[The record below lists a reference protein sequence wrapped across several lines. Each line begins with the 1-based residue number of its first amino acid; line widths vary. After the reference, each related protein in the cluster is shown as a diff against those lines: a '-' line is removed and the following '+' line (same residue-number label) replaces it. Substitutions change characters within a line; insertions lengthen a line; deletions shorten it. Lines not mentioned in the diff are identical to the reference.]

1 MPELLIRPSLGD
13 HKVLADLLAPN
24 PLGGRRPIDRVVV
37 NAQDAARSED
47 LVGVAQRAGAP
58 VVVDPLTF
66 LLQGE
71 LDPADAWVHLP
82 FGQAAPLG
90 GEALIDP
97 FVLDKLVAQVVEFEV
112 EHGATAIV
120 PPYFYCASPDS
131 PAFAATLA
139 AIGRT
144 ARRMRA
150 DGVRL
155 PLLPVL
161 CVQLR
166 AFAHRSGWQRALD
179 RFAAAAVDV
188 GPQAIALQLS
198 PLGDGSERY
207 AKLLDT
213 VVASRHLRS
222 VGTPVLAWRQGVY
235 GPALVAA
242 GLDGYECG
250 MGIGEKTNVPGVVSS
265 RKPRVRADRGGGFAA
280 YGVYIPVLGRSVPP
294 QVARILLDDR
304 RLRGRILCDS
314 VRCCPRGAES
324 MMASKGRAHAVRARA
339 RELQEIAEIPNSAWR
354 LNHVAKQA
362 ARGYVSAIKANEVL
376 AQAGV
381 PNRLKTQGFE
391 ALEQVAEFLR
401 THGAP
406 SGVRDSA

>member
-1 MPELLIRPSLGD
+1 MPELLIRPSIAD
-13 HKVLADLLAPN
+13 HKVVADLLAPS
-24 PLGGRRPIDRVVV
+24 PLGGRRPIDRVVI
-37 NAQDAARSED
+37 NAQDAARSEE
-47 LVGVAQRAGAP
+47 LVGVVQRAGVP
-58 VVVDPLTF
+58 LLVDPVTF
-66 LLQGE
+66 LLQGDI
-71 LDPADAWVHLP
+71 DPTDPWVRLP
-82 FGQAAPLG
+82 FGQAAPLADD
-90 GEALIDP
+90 ALLDP
-97 FVLDKLVAQVVEFEV
+97 FVLDKLVAQVIQFEV
-112 EHGATAIV
+112 EQGATAIV

-155 PLLPVL
+155 PLVPVL
-161 CVQLR
+161 CVQQR
-166 AFAHRSGWQRALD
+166 AFAHRSGWQGALD

-188 GPQAIALQLS
+188 GPQSIGLQLS

-213 VVASRHLRS
+213 VIVSRHLRS

-250 MGIGEKTNVPGVVSS
+250 MGIGEKTNIPGFVSS
-265 RKPRVRADRGGGFAA
+265 RKPRENDERGRRFAA

-294 QVARILLDDR
+294 RVAQILFDDR
-304 RLRGRILCDS
+304 RLRGRLTCDS
-314 VRCCPRGAES
+314 VRCCPRGLES
-324 MMASKGRAHAVRARA
+324 MMASKGRSHAVRARA
-339 RELQEIAEIPNSAWR
+339 RELQELAEIPNTAWR
-354 LNHVAKQA
+354 LNHIAKQA
-362 ARGYVSAIKANEVL
+362 ARGYVTALKANEVL
-376 AQAGV
+376 AQAKV
-381 PNRLKTQGFE
+381 SNRLKTEGFE